1 MSARP
6 RTALLL
12 AALLALPT
20 PAAAQDRDASP
31 RLQKAILAED
41 SERDFERARA
51 LYQAIVDDESADASL
66 RGAAA
71 AGLARVLGR
80 LGRQAEALIV
90 GQRAK
95 AWLQQP
101 ASPAQDRAVDDE
113 IRGLIEILRGNDD
126 PGRLQEL
133 VWYGERAVP
142 ALIAAVEA
150 ELSHVAVARLAEAL
164 LRIGGPNVER
174 WLERCAAGADA
185 LRKRAVLR
193 GYGRLDPSQQIHH
206 VVLAPFARDGDPEV
220 RAAALAM
227 RVTGDWPD
235 LAASLR
241 HADARVRDAAWL
253 WLTGAGALLDR
264 FPAALPGHAARARE
278 LVDIAAAGPPSV
290 SDATLEAI
298 RRFCQAAVEPV
309 ECASLLMK
317 ATKELPIHSTS
328 FGIAHGSL
336 PADSARELTLDLAR
350 SIATDRASARYA
362 YGRRLIAA
370 VTHGWTRASMS
381 ELLEIA
387 TLVGMDESRFAAIA
401 APQDW
406 AALFGRLAALRL
418 DDDAL
423 RQLLAASFTVEIPV
437 AGFAPLR
444 DFVLAQT
451 ASREAMTRG
460 FPVVAHAVMRLGLFD
475 DEASLAWCEEFLVRG
490 IDELGACAGNEQL
503 ANSLRGNLTHAL
515 LSGDAPAR
523 RMLRRRLAVIEGAGY
538 AGLRNQALQ
547 RIAID
552 HDVEAAPLFA
562 VGYQLGLVERDLES
576 DLRDGS
582 RQPPVGKAR
591 ALAWLLRLPSW
602 SSAERIVALDRVLA
616 GGSAE
621 AWEDLDRHGNK
632 APNQERDPAT
642 RATIAKH
649 LASCP
654 DAQQRRRLR
663 NDILREYGESGAVP
677 AELLLAAFADP
688 EPDNLREALQSANGR
703 WPIDTPAKL
712 EAALRALLQHPNPN
726 IASTA
731 IRTVQSL
738 FGAGGYDAIAAQL
751 ERPELFA
758 TAAHALVDL
767 DPERAIPALLPR
779 LELPGNAWTLCGI
792 AKETLDRRFV
802 PGLIAALRASTE
814 QTRNAA
820 KEALDAIEY
829 LVSQSQRWQR
839 LLDEA
844 GLDADS
850 AAEALLKQARSG
862 EKAIRLAAIR
872 SLGTLGKPE
881 TLPFLIQ
888 LMQDQDA
895 DVKAAAGAALE
906 KINAKQ

>member
-20 PAAAQDRDASP
+20 PAAAQDRDGDP

-51 LYQAIVDDESADASL
+51 LYQAIVDDEAAAANL

-80 LGRQAEALIV
+80 LGRQAEALIA

-101 ASPAQDRAVDDE
+101 ASPSQDRAVDDE

-126 PGRLQEL
+126 PSRLLEL

-142 ALIAAVEA
+142 ALVAAVEA

-164 LRIGGPNVER
+164 LRIGGPNVES
-174 WLERCAAGADA
+174 WLARCAAGTDA

-193 GYGRLDPSQQIHH
+193 GYGRMDQAQQVHH
-206 VVLAPFARDGDPEV
+206 VALAPFARDDDPEV
-220 RAAALAM
+220 RAAALAL
-227 RVTGDWPD
+227 RVTGDWSD
-235 LAASLR
+235 FTASLK
-241 HADARVRDAAWL
+241 HADARVHEAAWR
-253 WLTGAGALLDR
+253 WLTGARALLDR
-264 FPAALPGHAARARE
+264 FPAALLGHAARARE
-278 LVDIAAAGPPSV
+278 LVDIAAARPTDL

-298 RRFCQAAVEPV
+298 VIFCNATVEPV
-309 ECASLLMK
+309 ERASLLMQ
-317 ATKELPIHSTS
+317 ATKELPLRSGP
-328 FGIAHGSL
+328 FRIAPGSL

-350 SIATDRASARYA
+350 TIAADRANPRQGI
-362 YGRRLIAA
+362 GRQLIAG

-387 TLVGMDESRFAAIA
+387 TLVGIDESRFTAIA

-406 AALFGRLAALRL
+406 AALFGRLAALRV

-423 RQLLAASFTVEIPV
+423 LRLLAASFTVEIPV

-490 IDELGACAGNEQL
+490 VDALGACAGNEQL
-503 ANSLRGNLTHAL
+503 ANSLRGNLTQAL

-538 AGLRNQALQ
+538 AGLRNQALA
-547 RIAID
+547 RIAFD

-562 VGYQLGLVERDLES
+562 VGYQLGLVECAPGQ
-576 DLRDGS
+576 DLRSGS
-582 RQPPVGKAR
+582 TRY
-591 ALAWLLRLPSW
+591 ALAKGRGIEWVLHLPSW
-602 SSAERIVALDRVLA
+602 SSAEQIAVLDRVLL

-621 AWEDLDRHGNK
+621 AWQDFGRFGNR
-632 APNQERDPAT
+632 ASNQPRDPAA

-654 DAQQRRRLR
+654 DAEHRRRLR
-663 NDILREYGESGAVP
+663 NDILREYGESGAIP
-677 AELLLAAFADP
+677 AELLLAAFADQDP
-688 EPDNLREALQSANGR
+688 NNLREALQSANGR
-703 WPIDTPAKL
+703 WPIDEPAKL
-712 EAALRALLQHPNPN
+712 EAPLRALLQHQNPN

-751 ERPELFA
+751 ERQELFA

-767 DPERAIPALLPR
+767 DPDRAIPALLPR

-792 AKETLDRRFV
+792 AKEKLDRRFV
-802 PGLIAALRASTE
+802 PGLIAALRAPTE
-814 QTRNAA
+814 QTRVAA

-850 AAEALLKQARSG
+850 AAEALVKQARSG
-862 EKAIRLAAIR
+862 DKAIRLAAIR

>member
-71 AGLARVLGR
+71 TGLARVLGR
-80 LGRQAEALIV
+80 LGRQAEALIA

-95 AWLQQP
+95 TWLQQP
-101 ASPAQDRAVDDE
+101 ASPSQDRAVDDE

-126 PGRLQEL
+126 PFRLQEL

-193 GYGRLDPSQQIHH
+193 GYARLDLTQQVHH
-206 VVLAPFARDGDPEV
+206 VALAPFARDGDPEV

-235 LAASLR
+235 FAASLR
-241 HADARVRDAAWL
+241 HADARVHEAAWL
-253 WLTGAGALLDR
+253 WLTGARALLDR
-264 FPAALPGHAARARE
+264 FPAALPGHIARARE
-278 LVDIAAAGPPSV
+278 LVDTAATRPTAL

-298 RRFCQAAVEPV
+298 LRFCNATVAPV
-309 ECASLLMK
+309 ERASLLLR
-317 ATKELPIHSTS
+317 ATKDLPVQRIPFT
-328 FGIAHGSL
+328 FGGVL
-336 PADSARELTLDLAR
+336 PADSNRELTLDLAR
-350 SIATDRASARYA
+350 TIAGDRAGPRFDV
-362 YGRRLIAA
+362 GEHLIGT
-370 VTHGWTRASMS
+370 VIGSWTRASMS

-387 TLVGMDESRFAAIA
+387 TLVGMDESRFTAIA

-406 AALFGRLAALRL
+406 VALFGRLAALRL

-423 RQLLAASFTVEIPV
+423 RQLLTASFTVEIPV

-490 IDELGACAGNEQL
+490 VDGLGACAGNEQL
-503 ANSLRGNLTHAL
+503 ADGLRGNLSRAL

-562 VGYQLGLVERDLES
+562 VGYQLGLVERDLEP

-602 SSAERIVALDRVLA
+602 SSAEKIVALDRVLA

-621 AWEDLDRHGNK
+621 AWQDLDRHGNK

-654 DAQQRRRLR
+654 DAEQRRRLR
-663 NDILREYGESGAVP
+663 NEILREYGESGAVP
-677 AELLLAAFADP
+677 AELLLAAFADQDP
-688 EPDNLREALQSANGR
+688 NNLREALQSANGR
-703 WPIDTPAKL
+703 WPIDEPAKL

-726 IASTA
+726 IAGAA

-738 FGAGGYDAIAAQL
+738 SGAGGYDAIAAQL
-751 ERPELFA
+751 ERQELFA

-802 PGLIAALRASTE
+802 PGLIAALRAPTE
-814 QTRNAA
+814 QTRSAA

-844 GLDADS
+844 GLDAES

-862 EKAIRLAAIR
+862 DKAIRLAAIR